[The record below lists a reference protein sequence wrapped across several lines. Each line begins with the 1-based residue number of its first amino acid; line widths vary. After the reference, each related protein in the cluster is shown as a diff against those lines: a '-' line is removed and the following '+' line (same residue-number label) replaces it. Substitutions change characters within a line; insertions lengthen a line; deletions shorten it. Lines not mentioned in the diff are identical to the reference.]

1 MKNVKTFNHK
11 LSNEQVVTIRY
22 KWYRGFPGSRE
33 CPPEPPEATILSVKQ
48 EYGSEM
54 DEDLFEKFSEEIEY
68 ACAKDHETA
77 IPDRYEDEKHDR
89 N

>member
-1 MKNVKTFNHK
+1 M
-11 LSNEQVVTIRY
+11 
-22 KWYRGFPGSRE
+22 
-33 CPPEPPEATILSVKQ
+33 SVKQ
-48 EYGSEM
+48 EDGSEM

-68 ACAKDHETA
+68 ACAKDHETT